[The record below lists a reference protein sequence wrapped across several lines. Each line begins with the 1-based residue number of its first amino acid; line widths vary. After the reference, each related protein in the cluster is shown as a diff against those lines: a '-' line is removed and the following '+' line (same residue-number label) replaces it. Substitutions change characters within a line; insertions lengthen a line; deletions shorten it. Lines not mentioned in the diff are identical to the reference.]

1 MYFVLL
7 LHGSDAADLADWI
20 VLLECLQVIT
30 LLSHAHHQ
38 VQDEGQEGCHQEKTM
53 KDTEADH
60 DKDHLE
66 EDDESLGGSIEQ
78 RTKSASVLQ
87 GSSVMFLMKAW
98 AWLTVL
104 KSCSQDLL
112 RWGLMQFDFSR
123 LSIKLSI
130 LSKVPGS
137 V

>member
-1 MYFVLL
+1 
-7 LHGSDAADLADWI
+7 
-20 VLLECLQVIT
+20 
-30 LLSHAHHQ
+30 
-38 VQDEGQEGCHQEKTM
+38 M

-104 KSCSQDLL
+104 KSCSQELL
-112 RWGLMQFDFSR
+112 RWGLM
-123 LSIKLSI
+123 
-130 LSKVPGS
+130 
-137 V
+137 